1 MKTVDNVP
9 TLFVFNGTPVKAR
22 PLFWLM
28 VLGLW
33 ALLAGLGSWR
43 WPGQSLGAYLL
54 VGVVGV
60 FLALLADVGHACAH
74 TVSARLAGA
83 PMDVILLGADMP
95 RTLYWNN
102 DVPPRAH
109 IMRSLGGPVY
119 SAVGLLIGIGWL
131 LLAPPETALRYL
143 GEIWTVAN
151 GFIFLAVFAPIP
163 IVDGG
168 VILKWALVLGGR
180 SEAQADELVRR
191 IGLGLGVGFLAAAVL
206 FLLITNWLLAGI
218 LLVIGLVV
226 FGAALKIIR

>member
-1 MKTVDNVP
+1 
-9 TLFVFNGTPVKAR
+9 
-22 PLFWLM
+22 
-28 VLGLW
+28 
-33 ALLAGLGSWR
+33 
-43 WPGQSLGAYLL
+43 
-54 VGVVGV
+54 
-60 FLALLADVGHACAH
+60 
-74 TVSARLAGA
+74 
-83 PMDVILLGADMP
+83 MDVILLGADMP

-119 SAVGLLIGIGWL
+119 SGIGLLIGVGWL
-131 LLAPPETALRYL
+131 LLTPPETALRYL
-143 GEIWTVAN
+143 GEIWTVAS